1 MSKFKIGD
9 KVRFVGDIKKHE
21 QHDNDDVYIG
31 DFIKEY
37 PVMTIEF
44 YKCEVYNV
52 KENPFW
58 SFDEDELELVE
69 TKYKVGD
76 KVKVREDLVYGK
88 DYGIEIFVDR
98 MGKYK
103 GKITEIENIFENG
116 EYTLVDCDYW
126 AFTDEML
133 EPVLDNPVDNP
144 VDNNIVDNIV
154 DNTVDNTVSYNV
166 EKHKQICEHL
176 TKLYE
181 NKNHDYGDSVHDTFM
196 KYGLTSFLVRMEDKL
211 NRARTLNNKQ
221 SKVNDEKITDTLM
234 DLANYAIISLIELDK
249 REE

>member
-9 KVRFVGDIKKHE
+9 KVRFIGDIKKHE
-21 QHDNDDVYIG
+21 QYDNADNYLG
-31 DFIKEY
+31 DFIREY
-37 PVMTIEF
+37 PIMTIET
-44 YKCEVYNV
+44 YKCEAYNV
-52 KENPFW
+52 KENDFW
-58 SFDEDELELVE
+58 SFDEDELELVKP
-69 TKYKVGD
+69 KYKVGD
-76 KVKVREDLVYGK
+76 KVKVREDLVRGK
-88 DYGIEIFVDR
+88 NYGIETFVDR
-98 MGKYK
+98 LEKYK

-133 EPVLDNPVDNP
+133 EPVLDNAVDNA
-144 VDNNIVDNIV
+144 
-154 DNTVDNTVSYNV
+154 VSYNV

-181 NKNHDYGDSVHDTFM
+181 DKNHDYGDSVHDTFM

-211 NRARTLNNKQ
+211 NKARTLNNKQ

-234 DLANYAIISLIELDK
+234 DLANYAIISLIELNK

>member
-9 KVRFVGDIKKHE
+9 KVRFIGDIKKHE
-21 QHDNDDVYIG
+21 QYDNYDNYIV
-31 DFIKEY
+31 DFINK
-37 PVMTIEF
+37 
-44 YKCEVYNV
+44 YNV
-52 KENPFW
+52 FTIQYYTGNYYKIKENSFW
-58 SFDEDELELVE
+58 SFKEDELELVKS
-69 TKYKVGD
+69 KYKVGD
-76 KVKVREDLVYGK
+76 KVKVREDLVFGK
-88 DYGIEIFVDR
+88 DYGTEIFVDG
-98 MGKYK
+98 MEKYK

-133 EPVLDNPVDNP
+133 EPVLDNP
-144 VDNNIVDNIV
+144 V